1 MQQAGPPTLT
11 ADRRCDLDGAPLLV
25 EPKARYRLQV
35 EIATCT
41 ALNWRGTSLKHSNE
55 LKRVEVLTTWLRRK
69 RRRSVISVH
78 VLVVSVFDGHGG
90 ADNTKQQRAQ
100 LGNVIDRLRSQMEHF
115 LLIHLYIC

>member
-1 MQQAGPPTLT
+1 M
-11 ADRRCDLDGAPLLV
+11 
-25 EPKARYRLQV
+25 
-35 EIATCT
+35 
-41 ALNWRGTSLKHSNE
+41 KHSNE

-100 LGNVIDRLRSQMEHF
+100 LGNVIDRQRSHTENF
-115 LLIHLYIC
+115 LYTYTYADNLEA